1 MFFEAVRQVAA
12 TLDHVKTSLTV
23 SGGIMPVTPKRHA
36 TAFHGFCCT
45 VRAFRTAPKPLER
58 SGITNQGEVAMNSI
72 G

>member
-36 TAFHGFCCT
+36 TAFHGF
-45 VRAFRTAPKPLER
+45 AA
-58 SGITNQGEVAMNSI
+58 Q
-72 G
+72 